1 MYKFLVVEDE
11 QPVRETVVAIL
22 QELSDENSIYSA
34 ENGQEALKMIERV
47 KPHAIITDIMM
58 PKKDGIEL
66 VKALHKRKEKAMV
79 AILSGYDDFEYV
91 QAALSYGVVDYILKP
106 VKRDELV
113 KLYYKMVRRLKSRAT
128 LESELEEVYSRLD
141 EIKPY
146 IHQRCYSDLISN
158 RLDEVA
164 FENSRAFLGLHMRN
178 APIRVILIEIDEN
191 ESGLSVGSGD
201 DSLSMYKLTEIME
214 GIFSEYQECDF
225 FTLSNNTMA
234 IIWCPDGDIQDTSA
248 LTSHLELLSD
258 ELSELY
264 KVVLNIGIS
273 EAVNSPLEL
282 SKADA
287 SARTAIHHKLLYGSG
302 QLFSAENIGKE
313 ATEQIFQF
321 DTSQIVENIW
331 LNNQKE
337 AKLLVS
343 QFTEKIRKSRGRY
356 RLTSIQLL
364 CQKLLIECLMILEKE
379 CEDLDEWY
387 RRKGNSILSTNFRS
401 YSVDEVETFFHSL
414 ITEVCGQIG
423 RTRNDDRKK
432 AVAMARQIIARNY
445 HSDLSI
451 EKIAKELH
459 YSRNYFGQLFK
470 QEMGMSVNEY
480 INQVRVQKAKVL
492 LLDGNLKIG
501 QIAEKVGFS
510 DQQYFSRIFKKIVG
524 CMPSE
529 YIP

>member
-22 QELSDENSIYSA
+22 QELSEGNSIFSA
-34 ENGQEALKMIERV
+34 ENGMEALKMIERI
-47 KPHAIITDIMM
+47 KPDAIITDIMM
-58 PKKDGIEL
+58 PMKDGIEL
-66 VKALHKRKEKAMV
+66 VKALHKRKEKALV
-79 AILSGYDDFEYV
+79 AILSGYDDFEYM
-91 QAALSYGVVDYILKP
+91 QAALSYGMVDYILKP

-113 KLYYKMVRRLKSRAT
+113 KLYYKMLRRLKSRAS
-128 LESELEEVYSRLD
+128 LESELAEVYSRLD

-146 IHQRCYSDLISN
+146 IHQRCYLDLLSN

-164 FENSRAFLGLHMRN
+164 FENTRTFLGLRMRI
-178 APIRVILIEIDEN
+178 APIRIIMIEIDEN
-191 ESGLSVGSGD
+191 ESGFAVGGGE

-214 GIFSEYQECDF
+214 NIFSEYEACDF
-225 FTLSNNTMA
+225 FSISNNTVA
-234 IIWCPDGDIQDTSA
+234 IVWCPHGDIRDIRA
-248 LTSHLELLSD
+248 LTAHLELLSD

-264 KVVLNIGIS
+264 KIVLNIGIS
-273 EAVNSPLEL
+273 EVVNSPLEL
-282 SKADA
+282 EKADA
-287 SARTAIHHKLLYGSG
+287 SARNAIHHKMLYGSG
-302 QLFSAENIGKE
+302 QIFSAESMGNE
-313 ATEQIFQF
+313 SAEQVLQF
-321 DTSQIVENIW
+321 DTSEIVENIW
-331 LNNQKE
+331 LNNQQQ

-343 QFTEKIRKSRGRY
+343 RFTEKIRTSQGKY

-364 CQKLLIECLMILEKE
+364 CQKLLIDCLIILEKE
-379 CEDLDEWY
+379 CEDLDDWY
-387 RRKGNSILSTNFRS
+387 RRKGNNILTTNFHN
-401 YSVDEVETFFHSL
+401 YSVDELENFFHNL
-414 ITEVCGQIG
+414 IGEVCGQIG
-423 RTRNDDRKK
+423 RTRKDDRKK
-432 AVAMARQIIARNY
+432 AVDMARQIIARNY
-445 HSDLSI
+445 HSDLNI

-459 YSRNYFGQLFK
+459 YSKNYFGQLFK

-480 INQVRVQKAKVL
+480 INQVRVQKAKAL